1 MVTPER
7 IELSITPW
15 EGVVLA
21 AWPRG
26 HENSTSLYC
35 LLLKKKRA
43 GAYLFSQ
50 VVSNQVSSAQPSL
63 TTVFGM
69 GTGGTLAS
77 SAPAI

>member
-26 HENSTSLYC
+26 HIEQMAVLPFHCITIY
-35 LLLKKKRA
+35 
-43 GAYLFSQ
+43 
-50 VVSNQVSSAQPSL
+50 SSATVYIL
-63 TTVFGM
+63 TYSDITVKKF
-69 GTGGTLAS
+69 
-77 SAPAI
+77 